1 MAAWTRT
8 GTGGGVIPEEING
21 DGVRLRALRPDDL
34 DDVVAGY
41 RDPATQR
48 FMPQVPVSFDPALA
62 EWFIR
67 ERAAQMAAEG
77 GAVYAIA
84 DPASDRLLG
93 SIGLDRVVAGRQ
105 QGEVGYWVGPWARGR
120 GAATAAL
127 HALTEQAF
135 GSGIERLE
143 LLTHWENA
151 ASQRVA
157 LGAGYQREGVR
168 RGAMRNRDG
177 GRDELL
183 AYARLADDPP
193 GPTPR
198 LLPDLPGGELT
209 DGVVTLRPLGEDDVA
224 FYAELHNVRDVIET
238 SVPPEPPS
246 PTAIRRRCTYAAAHW
261 LAGTRADLV
270 IVDTATGAPTGG
282 MGLFYQ
288 EPPTGQAMI
297 GYSQLPA
304 WRGRGYTT
312 RAAQLLSLWVFAETN
327 IVRLI
332 AGTMPTN
339 KGSQRVL
346 EKAGFRREAYLRSRL
361 PGPDGRRV
369 DDVQFVL
376 LPEDLLNAA
385 PPS

>member
-1 MAAWTRT
+1 
-8 GTGGGVIPEEING
+8 VIAEEING

-34 DDVVAGY
+34 DDLVAGY
-41 RDPATQR
+41 RDRVTQR
-48 FMPQVPVSFDPALA
+48 FLPQVPVPFDARAA
-62 EWFIR
+62 EWFVR
-67 ERAAQMAAEG
+67 QRPAQVAAGG

-84 DPASDRLLG
+84 DPATDRLLG
-93 SIGLDRVVAGRQ
+93 SIGLDRVVAARQ
-105 QGEVGYWVGPWARGR
+105 EGEIGYWVGPWARCR
-120 GAATAAL
+120 GVATAAL
-127 HALTEQAF
+127 HALTGHAF
-135 GSGIERLE
+135 ASGLERLE

-151 ASQRVA
+151 GGQRVA
-157 LGAGYQREGVR
+157 LAAGYRREGVR

-177 GRDELL
+177 GRDELV
-183 AYARLADDPP
+183 AFARLADDPP

-209 DGVVTLRPLGEDDVA
+209 DGVVTLRPLAEDDA
-224 FYAELHNVRDVIET
+224 GFYAELHAVRDVIET
-238 SVPPEPPS
+238 SVPPEPPT
-246 PTAIRRRCTYAAAHW
+246 PAEIRRRCGSAAAHW

-270 IVDTATGAPTGG
+270 IVDTATGTPTGG

-327 IVRLI
+327 IARLI

-346 EKAGFRREAYLRSRL
+346 EKAGFQREAYLRSRL
-361 PGPDGRRV
+361 PGADGRRI
-369 DDVQFVL
+369 DDIQYVL
-376 LPEDLLNAA
+376 LPEDILKTAIT
-385 PPS
+385 P